1 MKYLILLFIFTSP
14 TFGISFSKKN
24 LRDCKPDKYRK
35 VKEMIDKKM
44 GKHFIIAPA
53 VCTYVTPAGIYK
65 KQIEIL
71 LETNLMCQ
79 KTNYNPKDLGKCLDE
94 KITTSDTTIDIE
106 ELKRS
111 RSQKAK
117 DK

>member
-1 MKYLILLFIFTSP
+1 MKYLLLLFVFTSP
-14 TFGISFSKKN
+14 VFGISFSKKN
-24 LRDCKPDKYRK
+24 LRDCEPNKNKK
-35 VKEMIDKKM
+35 VKELIDKKM
-44 GKHFIIAPA
+44 GKHFIIAPV
-53 VCTYVTPAGIYK
+53 VCTYSTPSGIYK
-65 KQIEIL
+65 KDIEIL

-79 KTNYNPKDLGKCLDE
+79 RTNYNPQDLGKCLDE

-111 RSQKAK
+111 GGKRAK